1 MWAAILSD
9 RLTVI
14 ALVSLYLTNK
24 LIVHGPLF
32 AREVSEE
39 VPSIYSSDH
48 AISRDHPVLA
58 AVSRGCPGHK
68 GRLAKYYS
76 PFRRSTRR
84 TSHPEGIE
92 IQAFALDL
100 HA

>member
-39 VPSIYSSDH
+39 VPSI
-48 AISRDHPVLA
+48 
-58 AVSRGCPGHK
+58 
-68 GRLAKYYS
+68 
-76 PFRRSTRR
+76 
-84 TSHPEGIE
+84 
-92 IQAFALDL
+92 
-100 HA
+100 